1 MENNLEVP
9 NNENDFDSEP
19 ELATDD
25 QITEAKEVIGPSRFR
40 VFMRK
45 ALIWLAVIVV
55 AFLAGV
61 LVFYMALYKPLDRT
75 YIETSNNLV
84 QSNQTI
90 AELQIKNNALVIQAT
105 GLDKEKT
112 VLQSALDQADNQ
124 LILLS
129 VMEDV
134 SEGRLALMN
143 NDVPGAKIALEKTS
157 TSLESLAPVFST
169 VDATLASSLDQRL
182 SLALSGMDKDMETA
196 KVDLQLLSKSLKDI
210 ELVLFNK

>member
-9 NNENDFDSEP
+9 NNENDIDSEP
-19 ELATDD
+19 ELAAAD
-25 QITEAKEVIGPSRFR
+25 QITEVKEVIEPSKFR

-45 ALIWLAVIVV
+45 ALIWLVVIAV

-90 AELQIKNNALVIQAT
+90 AELQIKNNALEIQAT

-112 VLQSALDQADNQ
+112 VLQSALDQVNNH
-124 LILLS
+124 LVLLS

-134 SEGRLALMN
+134 SEARLALMN
-143 NDVPGAKIALEKTS
+143 NDVPGAKIALEKTP
-157 TSLESLAPVFST
+157 TRLDSLAPVFSS
-169 VDATLASSLDQRL
+169 VDPTLASSLDQRL
-182 SLALSGMDKDMETA
+182 SLALSGMDKDLETA
-196 KVDLQLLSKSLKDI
+196 KVDLQLLSKSLMDI
-210 ELVLFNK
+210 EFALFNK